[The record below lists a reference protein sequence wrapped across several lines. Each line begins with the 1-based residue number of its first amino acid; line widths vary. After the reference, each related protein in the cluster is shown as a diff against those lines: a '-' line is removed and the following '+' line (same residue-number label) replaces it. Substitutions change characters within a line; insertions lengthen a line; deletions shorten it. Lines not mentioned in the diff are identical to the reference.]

1 MLFEKKFGLMPVL
14 SEQTKVKIELGK
26 ITIFQKYFTPTFYF
40 ILKEIQGV
48 TC

>member
-1 MLFEKKFGLMPVL
+1 MTVL
-14 SEQTKVKIELGK
+14 SEQTKDNIQLGK
-26 ITIFQKYFTPTFYF
+26 QITIFQKYFTPTFYF

>member
-1 MLFEKKFGLMPVL
+1 MTVL
-14 SEQTKVKIELGK
+14 SEQTKDNIQLEKIA
-26 ITIFQKYFTPTFYF
+26 IFQKYFSPTFYF